1 MVLEKCNFARDFPIS
16 ENFNSVFFDKLDCY
30 LIDIDHIFK
39 IACKGVIIS
48 ITIFVIVNNVTHE
61 NFSFARLAF
70 TSSFQAFC
78 LKILFEPKLDCQEY

>member
-1 MVLEKCNFARDFPIS
+1 MQFCKWLFPNIIEFRFS
-16 ENFNSVFFDKLDCY
+16 IFDKLDCN